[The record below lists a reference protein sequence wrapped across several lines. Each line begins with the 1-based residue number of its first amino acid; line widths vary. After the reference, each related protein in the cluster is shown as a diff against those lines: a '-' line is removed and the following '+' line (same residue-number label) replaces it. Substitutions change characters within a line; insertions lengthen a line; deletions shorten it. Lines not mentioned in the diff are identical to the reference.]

1 MGLNHGTNIV
11 KDGLVFLVDA
21 SNPRSYPGSGTICN
35 DLKSITTGSF
45 QGTGI
50 FEDTNG
56 GVFAMDG
63 ATEYIQ
69 FQPYSGF
76 NFGTNLWTIGIWVY
90 PTGGATGF
98 TPLWVIAGYSGGS
111 SSNGFALYK
120 RADNTLHLYNPA
132 ENDQTSI
139 ALSLNE
145 WNYIVT
151 TRKSSTE
158 ADFYIFNSTNSL
170 QTETETISSGGNW
183 GNSTLNSYFGKTN
196 TSSGDQYYGK
206 IGPYQVY
213 NRSLSSNEIT
223 QNYNALKS
231 RFGL

>member
-1 MGLNHGTNIV
+1 VAFINGNKSIV
-11 KDGLVFLVDA
+11 IDGLVFLVDA
-21 SNPRSYPGSGTICN
+21 ANKQSYIGSGTTCN
-35 DLKSITTGSF
+35 ALIGNTTGSL

-76 NFGTNLWTIGIWVY
+76 NFGTNLWTVGIWVY
-90 PTGGATGF
+90 PTGGASAY
-98 TPLWVIAGYSGGS
+98 TPLWVIAGYS
-111 SSNGFALYK
+111 SSNGFALY
-120 RADNTLHLYNPA
+120 RRTNDTLHLYKAA

-139 ALSLNE
+139 TLSLNE

-158 ADFYIFNSTNSL
+158 ADFYIFNSTNGL

-231 RFGL
+231 RFE